1 MRNRYACPLTV
12 RYVQQ
17 LMLVPVSETWL
28 GDMHSTRLHE
38 LKARA
43 SYGGHS
49 KRILQLRAFLA
60 LEIMATRGLV
70 DVPLASIVQISR
82 LRWARSRSGITE
94 LLCALRKERDDLTVA
109 IAEHLLQDI
118 SNIDPRAMMNDR
130 RRQLIK
136 KYEHVEWA
144 ALLLRR
150 SLLSTDVWQ
159 SLGILG
165 EHLSESTEHLGF
177 EARMNI
183 VDELLEQNGETVR
196 RAWEVRE

>member
-1 MRNRYACPLTV
+1 MRNRYACPLTQ

-38 LKARA
+38 LKTRA

-60 LEIMATRGLV
+60 LEIMVTRGLV
-70 DVPLASIVQISR
+70 DAPLSSIAKISK
-82 LRWARSRSGITE
+82 LRWARSHSGLTQ
-94 LLCALRKERDDLTVA
+94 LLCSLREEQQELSVA
-109 IAEHLLQDI
+109 CAEFLLEARP
-118 SNIDPRAMMNDR
+118 NGVLEMMHS
-130 RRQLIK
+130 RRQKLIK
-136 KYEHVEWA
+136 KYEHAEWA

-150 SLLSTDVWQ
+150 SLLDTNVWQ

-165 EHLSESTEHLGF
+165 EHLSETTEHMGF
-177 EARMNI
+177 HARMEI

-196 RAWEVRE
+196 RAWEVRT